1 MDHCALVKCNKRN
14 AERFQTLEEIT
25 SLLVIVYMVIAKKE
39 RTKERQKGESA
50 RKPEIQWLQCWE
62 FIVF

>member
-39 RTKERQKGESA
+39 SA
-50 RKPEIQWLQCWE
+50 RKPEIQWLQFSDASRFTDWPLQ
-62 FIVF
+62 